1 MSLLKRIENRQN
13 TGQAAAPARPG
24 TPGGPAAPP
33 ANDDSNKLAE
43 LRMRRV
49 AAPGQPVGVVVGV
62 T

>member
-24 TPGGPAAPP
+24 TPSAPAAPP
-33 ANDDSNKLAE
+33 PAADDSNKLAE

-49 AAPGQPVGVVVGV
+49 AAYVGDNLGALAG
-62 T
+62 